1 MAEYE
6 NALMAGNHYRR
17 IPGSLFYTLID
28 DDTSRKLWD
37 IARDADNK
45 YEQSLRDE
53 EDEIRDEELTKKRAE
68 NKKWNEIKRQVSPQ
82 VGGSMLNA
90 LRFGKDFGAGFLN
103 QLFGMNEEGYTDE
116 GYMDKLWN
124 VPMFHKRNPDG
135 SLSVSLTEDTF
146 PELLAKAMLKRRKEK
161 MEQYNDAIEPTLEEL
176 MAGDGAG
183 EKQSGGVTLPGIGAM
198 PKISMPDYAALRKK
212 LDELDIDTQYEAPQK
227 NPLVMIGQALAN
239 IDLTSNLAG
248 DWSKT
253 AKIAAD
259 FQQYNEEQAKSAK
272 NKNADKKAEIA
283 MWKAMKDI
291 SLQEAEAN
299 AAMKQAEFGLRWQ
312 QAKMNAAMQQAKAN
326 MFYGPN
332 GYYGRLTKAQLDYA
346 DMQKA
351 ENLGKFAGEALKKE
365 KPKMTSEQAMKVLMP
380 KLTQMKAMGFPQN
393 RVNSYINGY
402 LIGVT
407 GGTQGDK

>member
-1 MAEYE
+1 M
-6 NALMAGNHYRR
+6 
-17 IPGSLFYTLID
+17 
-28 DDTSRKLWD
+28 
-37 IARDADNK
+37 
-45 YEQSLRDE
+45 
-53 EDEIRDEELTKKRAE
+53 AE
-68 NKKWNEIKRQVSPQ
+68 NKKPTSEVEAPYGINPKNGKPYTYWQEALDESSPLHQ
-82 VGGSMLNA
+82 ELVKSYGDQMKAAN
-90 LRFGKDFGAGFLN
+90 AGFWSGWNDLLKRSADLDTP
-103 QLFGMNEEGYTDE
+103 LFSDPMTAIPKAGYAISNYLVGFGD
-116 GYMDKLWN
+116 
-124 VPMFHKRNPDG
+124 KRNYDSYKQRIEEEPVMMKKNDDG
-135 SLSVSLTEDTF
+135 SFSFYGDTF
-146 PELLAKAMLKRRKEK
+146 PDFVAKLWAKKKKADEEK
-161 MEQYNDAIEPTLEEL
+161 YNDAIEPSLEEL
-176 MAGDGAG
+176 MVGDGAG
-183 EKQSGGVTLPGIGAM
+183 EKQSGGIALPGIGAM

-212 LDELDIDTQYEAPQK
+212 LDELDIDAQYEAPQK

-259 FQQYNEEQAKSAK
+259 YQQYNEEQAKSAK

-291 SLQEAEAN
+291 SLQEAEAD

-312 QAKMNAAMQQAKAN
+312 QLKNEAALQQAKAN

-351 ENLGKFAGEALKKE
+351 ENLGMFAGQALKKE

-402 LIGVT
+402 LMGVT

>member
-1 MAEYE
+1 MAEKKKPYTHWQR
-6 NALMAGNHYRR
+6 ALDEDDPLRKQLAEDYGNQMKAANEGFWAGWNDLLNWSADLDTPPLSDPMIA
-17 IPGSLFYTLID
+17 IPKAGY
-28 DDTSRKLWD
+28 
-37 IARDADNK
+37 A
-45 YEQSLRDE
+45 
-53 EDEIRDEELTKKRAE
+53 
-68 NKKWNEIKRQVSPQ
+68 VSNYL
-82 VGGSMLNA
+82 VG
-90 LRFGKDFGAGFLN
+90 FGD
-103 QLFGMNEEGYTDE
+103 
-116 GYMDKLWN
+116 
-124 VPMFHKRNPDG
+124 KRNYDSYKQRIEEEPVMMKKNDDG
-135 SLSVSLTEDTF
+135 SFSFYGDTF
-146 PELLAKAMLKRRKEK
+146 PDFVAKLWAKKKKADEEK
-161 MEQYNDAIEPTLEEL
+161 YNDAIEPSLEEL
-176 MAGDGAG
+176 MAGPGEG
-183 EKQSGGVTLPGIGAM
+183 EKQSAGISLPDIGAM
-198 PKISMPDYAALRKK
+198 PALSMPDYAALRKK

-227 NPLVMIGQALAN
+227 DPLVALGQMLAN

-248 DWSKT
+248 DWSKA
-253 AKIAAD
+253 AKVAAD
-259 FQQYNEEQAKSAK
+259 FQQYNEEQSKNAK
-272 NKNADKKAEIA
+272 NKNADKKAEVAI
-283 MWKAMKDI
+283 WKAMKDI